1 MSDDPTALGRVG
13 IFGGTFDPFH
23 MGHLVVAQDVAE
35 VMELDRMIFVPAG
48 VPPHKQVGEV
58 SPAPLRWAMVQ
69 AGIGDDP
76 RFGASDLELRRPG
89 PSYTVDTLREFRKE
103 GIARELFFLM
113 GSDQLAEFHRWR
125 EPEEVGRLATLVVMA
140 REGDDPTASN
150 PRVDVTPLVV
160 PVTRIDL
167 SATRVRNRVREG
179 RSIRYLVPDRVRRI
193 ILDERLYTG
202 ADPAP
207 AS

>member
-1 MSDDPTALGRVG
+1 MWTDTPGTGRVG

-23 MGHLVVAQDVAE
+23 MGHLVVAQDVVE
-35 VMELDRMIFVPAG
+35 VLELDRMIFVPAG
-48 VPPHKQVGEV
+48 VPPHKDAGGV
-58 SPAPLRWAMVQ
+58 SPASLRWSMVV
-69 AGIGDDP
+69 AGVEDDS
-76 RFGASDLELRRPG
+76 RFLASDLELRRPG
-89 PSYTVDTLREFRKE
+89 PSYTVDTLREFRRQGVGE
-103 GIARELFFLM
+103 ELFFLM

-125 EPEEVGRLATLVVMA
+125 EPEEVGRLARLVVMA
-140 REGDDPTASN
+140 REGDDPDLTT
-150 PRVDVTPLVV
+150 PGVQVEPLVV

-179 RSIRYLVPDRVRRI
+179 RSIRYLVPDPVRRI

-202 ADPAP
+202 TVSVS

>member
-35 VMELDRMIFVPAG
+35 VLELDRMIFVPAG

-58 SPAPLRWAMVQ
+58 SPAPLRWAMVR

-89 PSYTVDTLREFRKE
+89 PSYTVDTLRQLREERV
-103 GIARELFFLM
+103 GRELFFLM

-140 REGDDPTASN
+140 REGDDPTVSN
-150 PRVDVTPLVV
+150 ARVEVVPMVV

-179 RSIRYLVPDRVRRI
+179 RSIRYLVPDPVRRI

>member
-1 MSDDPTALGRVG
+1 MWTDLHGSGRVG

-23 MGHLVVAQDVAE
+23 MGHLVVAQDVVE
-35 VMELDRMIFVPAG
+35 VLELDRMVFVPAG
-48 VPPHKQVGEV
+48 VPPHKDADAVT
-58 SPAPLRWAMVQ
+58 PASLRWSMVV
-69 AGIGDDP
+69 AGVEDDP
-76 RFGASDLELRRPG
+76 RFAASDMELRRPG
-89 PSYTVDTLREFRKE
+89 PSYTVDTLREFRRQ
-103 GIARELFFLM
+103 GLGGELFFLM

-125 EPEEVGRLATLVVMA
+125 EPEEVGRLARLVVMA
-140 REGDDPTASN
+140 REGDDPDLAT
-150 PRVDVTPLVV
+150 PGVQVDPLVV

-202 ADPAP
+202 T
-207 AS
+207 ASVSAS

>member
-1 MSDDPTALGRVG
+1 MSTDGRGTGRVG

-23 MGHLVVAQDVAE
+23 VGHLVVAQDVVE
-35 VMELDRMIFVPAG
+35 MLELDRMIFVPAG
-48 VPPHKQVGEV
+48 VPPHKDAGAV
-58 SPAPLRWAMVQ
+58 SPASVRWAMVV
-69 AGIGDDP
+69 AGVGSDP
-76 RFGASDLELRRPG
+76 RFSASDLELRRPG
-89 PSYTVDTLREFRKE
+89 PSFTVDTLREVRSQ
-103 GIARELFFLM
+103 GIGDELFFLM

-125 EPEEVGRLATLVVMA
+125 EPEEVGRLARLVVMA
-140 REGDDPTASN
+140 REGDDPVLADPGVS
-150 PRVDVTPLVV
+150 VDPLVV

-179 RSIRYLVPDRVRRI
+179 RSIRYLVPDPVRRI

-202 ADPAP
+202 TVPVS

>member
-35 VMELDRMIFVPAG
+35 VLELDRMIFIPAG
-48 VPPHKQVGEV
+48 VPPHKPVGEV
-58 SPAPLRWAMVQ
+58 SPAPLRWAMVR

-76 RFGASDLELRRPG
+76 RFAASDLELRRPG
-89 PSYTVDTLREFRKE
+89 PSYTVDTLRQLREQ

-140 REGDDPTASN
+140 REGDDPTVSN
-150 PRVDVTPLVV
+150 PRVEVAPVVV

-179 RSIRYLVPDRVRRI
+179 RSIRYLVPDPVRRI